1 MNIESQIRELT
12 DKDTFWSDVKEILG
26 DTFFEDWQ
34 IKRLQVVAEKRY
46 EEIEGETK

>member
-1 MNIESQIRELT
+1 MDIEKQIKDLT
-12 DKDTFWSDVKEILG
+12 DKDTFWSDVKAILG

-46 EEIEGETK
+46 EEIKGEAK